1 MFIITK
7 KLGFYDRFKLM
18 IYISEMNNS
27 RYIYC
32 VTNLFF
38 FFNQIKPRLAF
49 LVSDVTLTLT

>member
-1 MFIITK
+1 MFVITK
-7 KLGFYDRFKLM
+7 KLGFYDRFKVM

-27 RYIYC
+27 RCIYC
-32 VTNLFF
+32 VTNLF